1 DPKKTRALRS
11 TRSFGKMVHYRN
23 ISESEARYI
32 VDKIT
37 NAMRTV
43 GL

>member
-23 ISESEARYI
+23 ISEAR
-32 VDKIT
+32 VK
-37 NAMRTV
+37 
-43 GL
+43 